1 MLRRCFRAMGT
12 DIELALDGDDS
23 TESWTAMARAEREIE
38 RLERMLSRFIEGSD
52 LSRLNL
58 AGCLVAPPELAQIV
72 ITAMGL
78 RGETGGLFDPTV
90 HDAMLAAGYDRP
102 FDTMPPED
110 LRASL
115 APAEGGGA
123 VACDPASGFV
133 MLGAGTRLDLGGIA
147 KGFAADRAADLL
159 GEIGPCVVNLGGEVV
174 VRGGPWPIGI
184 ESDTQPLGIALVE
197 GAVATSGRDR
207 RRWTRGGREHH
218 HVIDPRTGRPAD
230 TDLLRATVIAADG
243 ARADALATAL
253 LVAGRDRAL
262 AMVERLGLAAILQTP
277 DGVIDSRLVVA

>member
-23 TESWTAMARAEREIE
+23 TESWRAMARAELEIE
-38 RLERMLSRFIEGSD
+38 RLELMLSRFIEGSD

-58 AGCLVAPPELAQIV
+58 AGCLVAPPELVQIV

-123 VACDPASGFV
+123 VACDPATGFV

-184 ESDTQPLGIALVE
+184 ESDTQPLVIALVE

-207 RRWTRGGREHH
+207 RRWTGGGREHH
-218 HVIDPRTGRPAD
+218 HVIDPRTGCPAD
-230 TDLLRATVIAADG
+230 TDLLRATVIAAAG

-277 DGVIDSRLVVA
+277 DGVIDSRLIVA